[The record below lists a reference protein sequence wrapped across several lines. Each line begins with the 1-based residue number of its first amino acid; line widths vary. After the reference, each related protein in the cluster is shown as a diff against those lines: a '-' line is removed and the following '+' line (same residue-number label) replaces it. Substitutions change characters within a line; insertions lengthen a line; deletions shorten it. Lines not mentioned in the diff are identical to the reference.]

1 LKQKHKP
8 RKATVKVNCPCGMIH
23 QVVLG
28 LGELQLLE
36 RGIIKG
42 KMPTLNITIDTFAPT
57 GKTLRNGTPE
67 YLRFNR
73 EPSKEHSGD
82 DILV

>member
-1 LKQKHKP
+1 MISKQKHKP
-8 RKATVKVNCPCGMIH
+8 RRVTVKVDCPCGMIH

-28 LGELQLLE
+28 LGELQTLE

-42 KMPTLNITIDTFAPT
+42 KMLPLNITIDTFAPT
-57 GKTLRNGTPE
+57 GKTLGNGVPE

-73 EPSKEHSGD
+73 EPSKEHS
-82 DILV
+82 